1 MHLIQPIVPIT
12 KKLRDIE
19 LKYAMP
25 PSDHL
30 VIRRAR
36 QLITDLWELHCDPEA
51 NIKAESAELFRKAGL
66 EILK

>member
-1 MHLIQPIVPIT
+1 MSYTMDSYHTAGVR
-12 KKLRDIE
+12 K
-19 LKYAMP
+19 
-25 PSDHL
+25 
-30 VIRRAR
+30 AR